1 MDLIRG
7 QTEIGCRASKAD
19 LSISVV
25 SSLSVISL
33 DSQEAEALILMA
45 ETNLLGSKLAC
56 LNSAIHQEYTL
67 SS

>member
-45 ETNLLGSKLAC
+45 ETNL
-56 LNSAIHQEYTL
+56 
-67 SS
+67 